1 MQSPPPPF
9 DAEWPPYT
17 CALTQTTGAPAP
29 GQLVAGFNE
38 RIFGDPTNPACPTE
52 NISWTGPPAKAPFT
66 AGRNYWHDANNVIDE
81 YTFARP
87 PLSNRLG
94 LGGTDRRIMNLFMT
108 TYDSFGGSGNEV
120 FPIVMFGTFYV
131 TGWGRVTGGGLTI
144 DDPCTG
150 GNNGNLFDGTGN
162 EPPPDL
168 NQSRPGTYVWGHL
181 IDYVIPGGGATP
193 SGKEC
198 KPAQSGQPC
207 IAVLVE

>member
-1 MQSPPPPF
+1 M
-9 DAEWPPYT
+9 
-17 CALTQTTGAPAP
+17 
-29 GQLVAGFNE
+29 
-38 RIFGDPTNPACPTE
+38 
-52 NISWTGPPAKAPFT
+52 
-66 AGRNYWHDANNVIDE
+66 
-81 YTFARP
+81 
-87 PLSNRLG
+87 
-94 LGGTDRRIMNLFMT
+94 GTRD
-108 TYDSFGGSGNEV
+108 
-120 FPIVMFGTFYV
+120 
-131 TGWGRVTGGGLTI
+131 GGGLTI